1 MTKTTF
7 KKINRFIVE
16 AGLGDEEILLADGFE
31 DAFIGISRTFNTHTA
46 LYDYD
51 KCVDIL
57 MKRDKMEWEEAEEY
71 MDYNVLGAYA
81 GENTPTFLMHPYER
95 PA

>member
-1 MTKTTF
+1 LKP
-7 KKINRFIVE
+7 
-16 AGLGDEEILLADGFE
+16 ADGFE

-51 KCVDIL
+51 KCVGIL

-71 MDYNVLGAYA
+71 MHYNVLGAYV
-81 GENTPTFLMHPYER
+81 GESTPTFLMHPYER

>member
-7 KKINRFIVE
+7 KKINRFIIE

-51 KCVDIL
+51 KCVGIL

-71 MDYNVLGAYA
+71 MHYNVLGAYV
-81 GENTPTFLMHPYER
+81 GENTPTFLIYPYER